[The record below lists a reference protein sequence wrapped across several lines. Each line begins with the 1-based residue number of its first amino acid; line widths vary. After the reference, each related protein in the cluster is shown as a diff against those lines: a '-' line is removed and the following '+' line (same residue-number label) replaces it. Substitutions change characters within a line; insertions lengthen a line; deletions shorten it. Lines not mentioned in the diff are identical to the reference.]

1 MLKSLGMISLG
12 GLFPVLGAKAVA
24 PDYSSKEIT
33 DIPTEETDILI
44 IGGGTAGVIA
54 AIQAARMGCATCLVE
69 YNSMLGGTMTTGGVA
84 FPGLFHAWGKQVIHG
99 IGWELVKEVVALN
112 GDVLPD
118 FSKPFG
124 KNHPK
129 HQISLNASLYACL
142 AEEKCREAGVDIR
155 YYETPE
161 RVYRKKNR
169 WHVDL
174 VGKGCRHTVACKQI
188 VDCTGNA
195 FVASL
200 AGYKRL
206 KEEECQPGSLIFEL
220 EGFDFD
226 KLDSEQLEVLY
237 KQALEEGALLRTDAY
252 NGIMSLLTA
261 KNGLA
266 TQHVL
271 EADSSTSFLHTVANI
286 KGRASLLRIIRFA
299 RTLPG
304 CENTRIRQM
313 QPETAV
319 RETYRIDGLYR
330 VTVDDYVE
338 GRLFRDSLSYSFYPI
353 DLHVEHGVEP
363 KHLSEGKVATIPLRA
378 LIPKESKNFLVAGRC
393 ISSDRLAN
401 SALRVQASCMG
412 MGQIAGAAAALACQE
427 GCTPAEVPITRLK
440 DLLREH
446 RAIVPEM

>member
-12 GLFPVLGAKAVA
+12 GLFPVLGAKAVTSG
-24 PDYSSKEIT
+24 YSPKDKT
-33 DIPTEETDILI
+33 AIPSEETDILI
-44 IGGGTAGVIA
+44 VGGGTAGVIA
-54 AIQAARMGCATCLVE
+54 AIQAARMGCGTCLVE
-69 YNSMLGGTMTTGGVA
+69 NSSMLGGTMTTGGVA
-84 FPGLFHAWGKQVIHG
+84 FPGLFHAWGKQVIAG
-99 IGWELVKEVVALN
+99 IGWELIKETVTLN
-112 GDVLPD
+112 SDVLPD
-118 FSKPFG
+118 FSKSFG

-129 HQISLNASLYACL
+129 HQISLNAPLYACL

-161 RVYRKKNR
+161 RVYLKNNR
-169 WHVDL
+169 WYVDL
-174 VGKGCRHTVACKQI
+174 VGKGSRHTVACKQI

-220 EGFDFD
+220 EGFDYD
-226 KLDSEQLEVLY
+226 KLNGEQLEGLY
-237 KQALEEGALLRTDAY
+237 KQALERGALLKTDAY

-271 EADSSTSFLHTVANI
+271 DTDSSTSVLHTAANI
-286 KGRASLLRIIRFA
+286 KGRASLLRIIRFV

-304 CENTRIRQM
+304 CENTRIKKM
-313 QPETAV
+313 QSETAV

-338 GRLFRDSLSYSFYPI
+338 GRIFPDSLSFSFYPI

-363 KHLSEGKVATIPLRA
+363 KHLSEGKVGTIPLRA

-393 ISSDRLAN
+393 VSSDRLAN

-427 GCTPAEVPITRLK
+427 ECTPANVPIARLK
-440 DLLREH
+440 ELLREQG
-446 RAIVPEM
+446 AIVPEI